1 MPALL
6 LKHRFLLIILLSVM
20 IGTSI
25 PCHADCKVSYNQSV
39 ALLDSHLQKAQTAQK
54 AATGNADAFE
64 VEFRSSVAKLQEEK
78 CLPELMS
85 LIQRIQT
92 EQQKHPRPDKK
103 AIPTPIVD

>member
-1 MPALL
+1 MPAQL
-6 LKHRFLLIILLSVM
+6 LKHRFLLISLLGVM

-39 ALLDSHLQKAQTAQK
+39 ALLESHLQKTQATQN
-54 AATGNADAFE
+54 AATANADAFE

-85 LIQRIQT
+85 LIQRIQS
-92 EQQKHPRPDKK
+92 EQQKHTRPDKK
-103 AIPTPIVD
+103 AMPTPIVD